1 MRCKGLHVAVGDF
14 VVTKM
19 KEVVEV
25 RACGLSGSNL
35 FLLGDVCEVT
45 HNRET
50 SLEVT
55 RMGSLRLIWITDN
68 TDVETVKCWQT
79 CSGSDRLRII
89 T

>member
-1 MRCKGLHVAVGDF
+1 MHCKGLHVAVGDF

-25 RACGLSGSNL
+25 
-35 FLLGDVCEVT
+35 LGDLCEVT

-50 SLEVT
+50 SLEVA
-55 RMGSLRLIWITDN
+55 RMGSLRLMWITDN
-68 TDVETVKCWQT
+68 TDVENVKCWQT